1 MGSQLYAIFLKRH
14 LPWWLHIASCKPKNQ
29 GQLPSLVADIYDA
42 GIETMFGLDIIRQAA
57 DVKLDTSLREALEA
71 ALNEHFAVVLRCL
84 PRLFESYV
92 QAVKRYKG
100 ALFSQGSNQ
109 VAGYLI
115 EQVQRASMAFYGS
128 CDVLARS
135 SADDASWRCRVSLL
149 DVVEKENLLH
159 GKDEEAKALLRG
171 DGDLA
176 SQALVATRD
185 GSYLQLSILVCP
197 HSMLSPSEKH
207 AERCES
213 AVKIL
218 ATLTRIDYDL
228 MSPSFA
234 VVFPRLASVRD
245 SCLVRYLRLIWSS
258 FR

>member
-100 ALFSQGSNQ
+100 ALFSQGSN
-109 VAGYLI
+109 
-115 EQVQRASMAFYGS
+115 
-128 CDVLARS
+128 
-135 SADDASWRCRVSLL
+135 
-149 DVVEKENLLH
+149 
-159 GKDEEAKALLRG
+159 
-171 DGDLA
+171 
-176 SQALVATRD
+176 
-185 GSYLQLSILVCP
+185 
-197 HSMLSPSEKH
+197 
-207 AERCES
+207 
-213 AVKIL
+213 
-218 ATLTRIDYDL
+218 
-228 MSPSFA
+228 
-234 VVFPRLASVRD
+234 
-245 SCLVRYLRLIWSS
+245 
-258 FR
+258 